1 MVKEISYLLWT
12 VRILLHS
19 LHGYAV
25 ILQVTCHPHEH
36 VQCPGHLKDESLCVK
51 TVLFCHFQCK
61 PVHGCTLAVD
71 KSLVLLLPQDEKGQL
86 RGNDVVTNLQGVG
99 DGEAG
104 EAGADAVALDDG
116 EQSREEHDEVPDL
129 LQPEAQ
135 PPVGRRQVRA
145 WFR

>member
-1 MVKEISYLLWT
+1 M
-12 VRILLHS
+12 
-19 LHGYAV
+19 
-25 ILQVTCHPHEH
+25 
-36 VQCPGHLKDESLCVK
+36 
-51 TVLFCHFQCK
+51 
-61 PVHGCTLAVD
+61 D